1 MKTSDLT
8 LTIIIIFLFLLLYI
22 FNFLVTGIQKIKDNW
37 PKYRC
42 QPLVMPFAGI
52 FGHNS
57 KENFAF
63 CIQNMQKGFMEPILK
78 PLSFNIDVLSDV
90 TSGLN
95 DNLNNT
101 RNFLKEFRV
110 STGGAINNI
119 FTSIGNITIEAQ
131 RVFLNMKDTI
141 GKLTGIMT
149 TMLYTLDG
157 SIMTMSSAWNGPP
170 GKLVKALCFH
180 PDTKL
185 QLENGESVAM
195 KDISLNSI
203 LQNGTRVCATMQI
216 SNLDEN
222 GKYVEKMYKVFN
234 KVHNNANNANNNN
247 ANNEEAIL
255 VSGSHLIYDPN
266 CKQFVHVKDLPASQV
281 SEVNCDT
288 LACLITSDHTIPIG
302 EWIFHDWEDSN
313 GSAPKKIG

>member
-78 PLSFNIDVLSDV
+78 PLNFDIDVLSNV
-90 TSGLN
+90 TAGLS

-101 RNFLKEFRV
+101 RNFLREFRI

-131 RVFLNMKDTI
+131 RVFINIKDTI

-149 TMLYTLDG
+149 TVLYTLDG
-157 SIMTMSSAWNGPP
+157 SIMTMESAWSGPP
-170 GKLVKALCFH
+170 GKLVRALCFH

-185 QLENGESVAM
+185 QLENGEMVAM

-203 LQNGTRVCATMQI
+203 LKNGTRVCATMQI

-222 GKYVEKMYKVFN
+222 GKYVEKMYKVYN
-234 KVHNNANNANNNN
+234 T
-247 ANNEEAIL
+247 NEQEAIL
-255 VSGSHLIYDPN
+255 VSGSHLIYDPTS
-266 CKQFVHVKDLPASQV
+266 KQFVHVKDLPASQI
-281 SEVNCDT
+281 SEVNCAT

-302 EWIFHDWEDSN
+302 EWIFHDWEDNN

>member
-78 PLSFNIDVLSDV
+78 PLNFNIDVLSDV
-90 TSGLN
+90 TAGLS

-101 RNFLKEFRV
+101 RNFLKEFRI

-131 RVFLNMKDTI
+131 RVFINIKDTI

-149 TMLYTLDG
+149 TVLYTLDG
-157 SIMTMSSAWNGPP
+157 SIMTMESAWSGPP
-170 GKLVKALCFH
+170 GKLVRALCFH

-185 QLENGESVAM
+185 QLENGEMVAM
-195 KDISLNSI
+195 KDISLNSV
-203 LQNGTRVCATMQI
+203 LKNGTRVCATMQI

-222 GKYVEKMYKVFN
+222 GKYVEKMYKVYN
-234 KVHNNANNANNNN
+234 T
-247 ANNEEAIL
+247 NEHEAITKEQDAIL
-255 VSGSHLIYDPN
+255 VSGSHLIYDPTS
-266 CKQFVHVKDLPASQV
+266 KQFVHVKDLPASQI
-281 SEVNCDT
+281 SEVNCAT

-302 EWIFHDWEDSN
+302 EWIFHDWEDNN

>member
-52 FGHNS
+52 FGHDS

-78 PLSFNIDVLSDV
+78 PLNFDIDVLSNV
-90 TSGLN
+90 TAGLS

-101 RNFLKEFRV
+101 RNFLREFRI

-131 RVFLNMKDTI
+131 RVFINIKDTI

-149 TMLYTLDG
+149 TVLYTLDG
-157 SIMTMSSAWNGPP
+157 SIMTMESAWSGPP
-170 GKLVKALCFH
+170 GKLVRALCFH

-185 QLENGESVAM
+185 QLENGEMVSM

-203 LQNGTRVCATMQI
+203 LKNGTRVCATMQI

-222 GKYVEKMYKVFN
+222 GKYVEKMYKVY
-234 KVHNNANNANNNN
+234 
-247 ANNEEAIL
+247 NEQDAIL
-255 VSGSHLIYDPN
+255 VSGSHLIYDPTS
-266 CKQFVHVKDLPASQV
+266 KQFVHVKDLPTSQL
-281 SEVNCDT
+281 SEVNCAT

-302 EWIFHDWEDSN
+302 EWIFHDWEDNN

>member
-52 FGHNS
+52 FGHDS

-78 PLSFNIDVLSDV
+78 PLNFDIDVLSDV
-90 TSGLN
+90 TAGLS

-101 RNFLKEFRV
+101 RNFLREFRI

-131 RVFLNMKDTI
+131 RVFINIKDTI

-149 TMLYTLDG
+149 TVLYTLDG
-157 SIMTMSSAWNGPP
+157 SIMTMESAWSGPP
-170 GKLVKALCFH
+170 GKLVRALCFH

-185 QLENGESVAM
+185 QLENGEMVSM

-203 LQNGTRVCATMQI
+203 LKNGTRVCATMQI

-222 GKYVEKMYKVFN
+222 GKYVEKMYKVYN
-234 KVHNNANNANNNN
+234 T
-247 ANNEEAIL
+247 NEQDAIL
-255 VSGSHLIYDPN
+255 VSGSHLIYDPTS
-266 CKQFVHVKDLPASQV
+266 KQFVHVKDLPASQL
-281 SEVNCDT
+281 SEVNCAT

-302 EWIFHDWEDSN
+302 EWIFHDWEDNN

>member
-52 FGHNS
+52 FGHS
-57 KENFAF
+57 AKENFAY

-90 TSGLN
+90 TSGLT

-101 RNFLKEFRV
+101 RNFLKDFRV

-131 RVFLNMKDTI
+131 RVFINIKDTI

-149 TMLYTLDG
+149 TVLYTVDG
-157 SIMTMSSAWNGPP
+157 SIMTMESAWSGPP
-170 GKLVKALCFH
+170 GKLVRALCFH
-180 PDTKL
+180 PNTKL
-185 QLENGESVAM
+185 ELQNGEMVAM
-195 KDISLNSI
+195 KDVSLNSI
-203 LQNGTRVCATMQI
+203 LKNGTRVCATMQI

-222 GKYVEKMYKVFN
+222 GNYVEKMYKVSNN
-234 KVHNNANNANNNN
+234 KVYNNKLNKV
-247 ANNEEAIL
+247 EDDEQEAIL
-255 VSGSHLIYDPN
+255 VSGSHLIYDPT
-266 CKQFVHVKDLPASQV
+266 CKQFVHVKDLPASQL
-281 SEVNCDT
+281 SEVNCDR

>member
-57 KENFAF
+57 KENFAY

-90 TSGLN
+90 TSGLT

-101 RNFLKEFRV
+101 RNFLKDFRV

-119 FTSIGNITIEAQ
+119 FTSIGNISIEAQ
-131 RVFLNMKDTI
+131 RVFINIKDTV

-149 TMLYTLDG
+149 TVLYTLDG
-157 SIMTMSSAWNGPP
+157 SIMTMTSAWNGPP

-180 PDTKL
+180 PNTKL
-185 QLENGESVAM
+185 ELQNGEMVAM
-195 KDISLNSI
+195 KDVSLNSI
-203 LQNGTRVCATMQI
+203 LKNGTRVCATMQI

-222 GKYVEKMYKVFN
+222 GNYVEKMYKVSNN
-234 KVHNNANNANNNN
+234 KVYNNKLNKV
-247 ANNEEAIL
+247 EDDEQEAIL
-255 VSGSHLIYDPN
+255 VSGSHLIYDPT
-266 CKQFVHVKDLPASQV
+266 CKQFVHVKDLPASQL
-281 SEVNCDT
+281 SEVNCDR

>member
-52 FGHNS
+52 FGHDS

-78 PLSFNIDVLSDV
+78 PLNFDIDVLSDV
-90 TSGLN
+90 TAGLS

-101 RNFLKEFRV
+101 RNFLREFRI

-131 RVFLNMKDTI
+131 RVFINIKDTI

-149 TMLYTLDG
+149 TVLYTLDG
-157 SIMTMSSAWNGPP
+157 SIMTMESAWSGPP
-170 GKLVKALCFH
+170 GKLVRALCFH

-185 QLENGESVAM
+185 QLGNGEMVAM
-195 KDISLNSI
+195 KDISLNSV
-203 LQNGTRVCATMQI
+203 LKNGTRVCATMQI

-222 GKYVEKMYKVFN
+222 GKYVEKMYKVY
-234 KVHNNANNANNNN
+234 
-247 ANNEEAIL
+247 NEQEAIL
-255 VSGSHLIYDPN
+255 VSGSHLIYDPTS
-266 CKQFVHVKDLPASQV
+266 KQFVHVKDLPASQL
-281 SEVNCDT
+281 SEVNCAT

-302 EWIFHDWEDSN
+302 EWLFHDWEDNN

>member
-78 PLSFNIDVLSDV
+78 PLNFDIDVLSDV
-90 TSGLN
+90 TAGLS

-131 RVFLNMKDTI
+131 RVFINIKDTI

-149 TMLYTLDG
+149 TVLYTLDG
-157 SIMTMSSAWNGPP
+157 SIMTMESAWSGPP
-170 GKLVKALCFH
+170 GKLVRALCFH

-185 QLENGESVAM
+185 QLEKGEMVAM

-203 LQNGTRVCATMQI
+203 LKNGTRVCATMQI

-222 GKYVEKMYKVFN
+222 GKYIEKMYKVYN
-234 KVHNNANNANNNN
+234 T
-247 ANNEEAIL
+247 NEQDAIL
-255 VSGSHLIYDPN
+255 VSGSHLIYDPTS
-266 CKQFVHVKDLPASQV
+266 KQFVHVKDLPASQV
-281 SEVNCDT
+281 SEVNCAT

-302 EWIFHDWEDSN
+302 EWIFHDWEDNN

>member
-52 FGHNS
+52 FGHDS

-78 PLSFNIDVLSDV
+78 PLNFDIDVLSDV
-90 TSGLN
+90 TAGLS

-131 RVFLNMKDTI
+131 RVFINIKDTI

-149 TMLYTLDG
+149 TVLYTVDG
-157 SIMTMSSAWNGPP
+157 SIMTMESAWSGPP
-170 GKLVKALCFH
+170 GKLVRALCFH

-185 QLENGESVAM
+185 QLEKGEMVAM

-203 LQNGTRVCATMQI
+203 LKNGTRVCATMQI

-222 GKYVEKMYKVFN
+222 GKYIEKMYKVYN
-234 KVHNNANNANNNN
+234 T
-247 ANNEEAIL
+247 NEQDAIL
-255 VSGSHLIYDPN
+255 VSGSHLIYDPTS
-266 CKQFVHVKDLPASQV
+266 KQFVHVKDLPASQV
-281 SEVNCDT
+281 SEVNCAT

-302 EWIFHDWEDSN
+302 EWIFHDWEDNN

>member
-52 FGHNS
+52 FGHDS

-78 PLSFNIDVLSDV
+78 PLNFDIDVLSDV
-90 TSGLN
+90 TAGLS

-101 RNFLKEFRV
+101 RNFLREFRI

-131 RVFLNMKDTI
+131 RVFINIKDTI

-149 TMLYTLDG
+149 TVLYTVDG
-157 SIMTMSSAWNGPP
+157 SIMTMESAWSGPP
-170 GKLVKALCFH
+170 GKLVRALCFH

-185 QLENGESVAM
+185 QLEKGEMVAM

-203 LQNGTRVCATMQI
+203 LKNGTRVCATMQI

-222 GKYVEKMYKVFN
+222 GKYIEKMYKVYN
-234 KVHNNANNANNNN
+234 T
-247 ANNEEAIL
+247 NEQDAIL
-255 VSGSHLIYDPN
+255 VSGSHLIYDPTS
-266 CKQFVHVKDLPASQV
+266 KQFVHVKDLPASQV
-281 SEVNCDT
+281 SEVNCAT

-302 EWIFHDWEDSN
+302 EWIFHDWEDNN